1 MTSELIII
9 VVVVAL
15 LWLSTFS
22 ALGYWLKK
30 KIDAVGQAI
39 NPTEQTNRSAPSNSD
54 HQTARRRAAMCMFF
68 ALMIGVAILVAV
80 LIISAKNLPDDQFVG
95 GIILTAIAGAI
106 GSFLS
111 LIGIIVKG
119 IMDKLTQED
128 PRDENRSQA

>member
-30 KIDAVGQAI
+30 RIDAVGQAI
-39 NPTEQTNRSAPSNSD
+39 DPTEQINRSAPSNSD
-54 HQTARRRAAMCMFF
+54 HQTARRRAAMWMFF
-68 ALMIGVAILVAV
+68 ALMIGVVGLVTV
-80 LIISAKNLPDDQFVG
+80 LIISVSFLPEDNDFVG

-128 PRDENRSQA
+128 PRE